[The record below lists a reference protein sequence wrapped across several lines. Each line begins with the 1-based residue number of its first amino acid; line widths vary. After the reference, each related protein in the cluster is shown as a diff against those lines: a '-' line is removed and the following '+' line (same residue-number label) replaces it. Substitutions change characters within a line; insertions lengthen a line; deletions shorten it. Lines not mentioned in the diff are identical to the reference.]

1 VTRVRFA
8 GFGGQG
14 VVLSGFILGRAAC
27 LHAGKHAA
35 MTQNY
40 GPESRGGACSAD
52 VVVEETEIAMPVFD
66 QPDILVLLSQEAANK
81 NAHWIARSKVVL
93 IDEDL
98 VHLEVEDPKVQ
109 KAPFTRMATA
119 LGRRIVANIVMLGVL
134 VAKTGI
140 VSAAGME
147 AAIRDNVPAKTI
159 ELNLKAFRKGLELGK
174 AAPIQE
180 PAGHAIA

>member
-27 LHAGKHAA
+27 LHAGKNAA

-52 VVVEETEIAMPVFD
+52 VVVEDKEIAVPVFA
-66 QPDILVLLSQEAANK
+66 QPDVLILLSQEAANK
-81 NAHWIARSKVVL
+81 NGRWIAGSKLVL

-98 VHLEVEDPKVQ
+98 VHLEGDDEKVH
-109 KAPFTRMATA
+109 KAPFTRTATT
-119 LGRRIVANIVMLGVL
+119 LGRRIVANIVMLGAL
-134 VAKTGI
+134 TAQSRI
-140 VSAAGME
+140 VPVEAME
-147 AAIRDNVPAKTI
+147 AAIRDTVPPKTI
-159 ELNLKAFRKGLELGK
+159 DLNLKAFRAGM
-174 AAPIQE
+174 AAVE
-180 PAGHAIA
+180 PAGVPA

>member
-1 VTRVRFA
+1 MTRIRFA

-52 VVVEETEIAMPVFD
+52 VVVEDQEIAVPVFE
-66 QPDILVLLSQEAANK
+66 QPDVLVLLSQEAASMNS
-81 NAHWIARSKVVL
+81 AWIAGSKIVL
-93 IDEDL
+93 VDEDL
-98 VHLEVEDPKVQ
+98 VHLEGATPEIQ

-119 LGRRIVANIVMLGVL
+119 LGRRIVANIVMLGCLTARSRL
-134 VAKTGI
+134 VPPEA
-140 VSAAGME
+140 ME
-147 AAIRDNVPAKTI
+147 EAIRNTVPPKTV
-159 ELNLKAFRKGLELGK
+159 ELNLKAFRAGLTVPE
-174 AAPIQE
+174 AA
-180 PAGHAIA
+180 A

>member
-1 VTRVRFA
+1 MTRIRFA

-14 VVLSGFILGRAAC
+14 VVLSGFILGRAAS
-27 LHAGKHAA
+27 LHAGKNAA

-52 VVVEETEIAMPVFD
+52 VVVEDKEIAMPVFH

-81 NAHWIARSKVVL
+81 NSAWIPRSRLVL

-98 VHLEVEDPKVQ
+98 VHLESDDPRVQ

-119 LGRRIVANIVMLGVL
+119 MGRRIVANIVMLGTLTARSHL
-134 VAKTGI
+134 VPPEA
-140 VSAAGME
+140 ME
-147 AAIRDNVPAKTI
+147 EAIRRTVPPKTV
-159 ELNLKAFRKGLELGK
+159 ELNLKAFRAGLAISE
-174 AAPIQE
+174 AA
-180 PAGHAIA
+180 A

>member
-52 VVVEETEIAMPVFD
+52 VVVEDREIAVPVFD
-66 QPDILVLLSQEAANK
+66 QPDVLVLLSQEAAAINSG
-81 NAHWIARSKVVL
+81 WIEGSRLVL

-98 VHLEVEDPKVQ
+98 VQIETSGDRIQ
-109 KAPFTRMATA
+109 KAPFTRIATT
-119 LGRRIVANIVMLGVL
+119 LGRRIVANIVMLGCLTARAGL
-134 VAKTGI
+134 VP
-140 VSAAGME
+140 E
-147 AAIRDNVPAKTI
+147 AAMEEAISRTVPPKTV
-159 ELNLKAFRKGLELGK
+159 ELNLKAFRAGLALPGERR
-174 AAPIQE
+174 
-180 PAGHAIA
+180 

>member
-1 VTRVRFA
+1 MTRVRFA

-27 LHAGKHAA
+27 LHAGKNAA

-52 VVVEETEIAMPVFD
+52 VVVEDQEIALPVFD
-66 QPDILVLLSQEAANK
+66 QPDVLILLSQEAANK
-81 NAHWIARSKVVL
+81 NSAWIAGSKLVL

-98 VHLEVEDPKVQ
+98 VHIEGDDPKIQ

-119 LGRRIVANIVMLGVL
+119 LGRRIVANIVMLGCLTARSHL
-134 VAKTGI
+134 VPPEA
-140 VSAAGME
+140 ME
-147 AAIRDNVPAKTI
+147 EAIRNTVPPKTVD
-159 ELNLKAFRKGLELGK
+159 LNLKAFRAGLTVPE
-174 AAPIQE
+174 AA
-180 PAGHAIA
+180 A

>member
-1 VTRVRFA
+1 MTRVRFA

-27 LHAGKHAA
+27 LHAGKNAA

-52 VVVEETEIAMPVFD
+52 VVVEDREITLPVFD
-66 QPDILVLLSQEAANK
+66 QPDVLILLSQEAANK
-81 NAHWIARSKVVL
+81 NSAWIAGSKLVL

-98 VHLEVEDPKVQ
+98 VHIEGDDPRIQ

-119 LGRRIVANIVMLGVL
+119 LGRRIVANIVMLGCLTARSHL
-134 VAKTGI
+134 VPPEA
-140 VSAAGME
+140 ME
-147 AAIRDNVPAKTI
+147 EAIRNTVPPKTVD
-159 ELNLKAFRKGLELGK
+159 LNLKAFRAGLAVPE
-174 AAPIQE
+174 AA
-180 PAGHAIA
+180 A

>member
-14 VVLSGFILGRAAC
+14 VVLSGFILGRAAS
-27 LHAGKHAA
+27 LHGGKNAA

-52 VVVEETEIAMPVFD
+52 VVVEDKEIAMPVFD
-66 QPDILVLLSQEAANK
+66 QPDVLVLLSQEAANK
-81 NAHWIARSKVVL
+81 NSAWIPRSKLVL

-98 VHLEVEDPKVQ
+98 VHLEGDESRVQ

-119 LGRRIVANIVMLGVL
+119 MGRRIVANIVMLGTLTARAHL
-134 VAKTGI
+134 VPPEA
-140 VSAAGME
+140 ME
-147 AAIRDNVPAKTI
+147 EAIRNTVPPKTVD
-159 ELNLKAFRKGLELGK
+159 LNLKAFRAGLAIPE
-174 AAPIQE
+174 AAT
-180 PAGHAIA
+180 

>member
-27 LHAGKHAA
+27 LHAGKNAA

-52 VVVEETEIAMPVFD
+52 VVVEDAEISVPVFD
-66 QPDILVLLSQEAANK
+66 QPDVLVLLSQEAATK
-81 NAHWIARSKVVL
+81 NSAWIAGSKLVL

-98 VHLEVEDPKVQ
+98 VHLEGDDPRIQ
-109 KAPFTRMATA
+109 KAPFTRTANA
-119 LGRRIVANIVMLGVL
+119 LGRRIVANIVMLGCLTARSNL
-134 VAKTGI
+134 VPP
-140 VSAAGME
+140 AAME
-147 AAIRDNVPAKTI
+147 EAIGSTVPPKTI
-159 ELNLKAFRKGLELGK
+159 DLNLKAFRAGLALPKEE
-174 AAPIQE
+174 A
-180 PAGHAIA
+180 

>member
-1 VTRVRFA
+1 MTRVRFA

-52 VVVEETEIAMPVFD
+52 VVVEDREIAVPVFA
-66 QPDILVLLSQEAANK
+66 QPDVLILLSQEAANK
-81 NAHWIARSKVVL
+81 NASWIAGAKLVL

-98 VHLEVEDPKVQ
+98 VHIEGGEDERIQ

-119 LGRRIVANIVMLGVL
+119 LGRRIVANIVMLGCL
-134 VAKTGI
+134 TARSRI
-140 VSAAGME
+140 VPPEAME
-147 AAIRDNVPAKTI
+147 EAIRNTVPPKTI
-159 ELNLKAFRKGLELGK
+159 DLNLKAFRAGLAVPEV
-174 AAPIQE
+174 AA
-180 PAGHAIA
+180 

>member
-27 LHAGKHAA
+27 LHAGKNAA

-40 GPESRGGACSAD
+40 GPESRGGACAAD
-52 VVVEETEIAMPVFD
+52 VVVEDSEIAMPVFD

-81 NAHWIARSKVVL
+81 NSAWIAGSKLVL

-98 VHLEVEDPKVQ
+98 VHLEGDDPRVQ

-119 LGRRIVANIVMLGVL
+119 LGRRIVANIVMLGCLTARSRL
-134 VAKTGI
+134 VPPEA
-140 VSAAGME
+140 ME
-147 AAIRDNVPAKTI
+147 SAIRSTVPPKTV
-159 ELNLKAFRKGLELGK
+159 ELNLKAFRAGLEAPE
-174 AAPIQE
+174 AA
-180 PAGHAIA
+180 A

>member
-27 LHAGKHAA
+27 LHAGKNAA

-52 VVVEETEIAMPVFD
+52 VVVEDQEIAMPVFA
-66 QPDILVLLSQEAANK
+66 QPDVLILLSQEAANK
-81 NAHWIARSKVVL
+81 NSAWIAGSKLVL

-98 VHLEVEDPKVQ
+98 VHLEGDDPRVQ

-119 LGRRIVANIVMLGVL
+119 LGRRIVANIVMLGCLTARSRL
-134 VAKTGI
+134 VPPEA
-140 VSAAGME
+140 ME
-147 AAIRDNVPAKTI
+147 EAIRNTVPPKTV
-159 ELNLKAFRKGLELGK
+159 ELNLKAFRAGLTVPE
-174 AAPIQE
+174 ASA
-180 PAGHAIA
+180 

>member
-27 LHAGKHAA
+27 LHAGKFAA

-52 VVVEETEIAMPVFD
+52 VVVEDREIAVPVFD
-66 QPDILVLLSQEAANK
+66 QPDVLVILSQEAASK
-81 NAHWIARSKVVL
+81 NAEWIGGSKLVL

-98 VHLEVEDPKVQ
+98 VHLDGADGRLR
-109 KAPFTRMATA
+109 KAPFTRTATS
-119 LGRRIVANIVMLGVL
+119 LGRRIVANIVMLGSLTAQADL
-134 VAKTGI
+134 VPQAAMEEAIAHTVPPKT
-140 VSAAGME
+140 V
-147 AAIRDNVPAKTI
+147 
-159 ELNLKAFRKGLELGK
+159 ELNLKAFRAGLALPGTG
-174 AAPIQE
+174 P
-180 PAGHAIA
+180 

>member
-27 LHAGKHAA
+27 LHAGKNAA

-52 VVVEETEIAMPVFD
+52 VVVEDSEIAVPVFA
-66 QPDILVLLSQEAANK
+66 QPDVLILLSQEAANK
-81 NAHWIARSKVVL
+81 NSSWIAGAKLVL

-98 VHLEVEDPKVQ
+98 VHLEGNDPKVH
-109 KAPFTRMATA
+109 KAPFTRMATT
-119 LGRRIVANIVMLGVL
+119 LGRRIVANIVMLGTLTARSGL
-134 VAKTGI
+134 VPPEA
-140 VSAAGME
+140 ME
-147 AAIRDNVPAKTI
+147 EAIRNTVPPKTI
-159 ELNLKAFRKGLELGK
+159 ELNLKAFRAGLAVPE
-174 AAPIQE
+174 AA
-180 PAGHAIA
+180 A